1 MENNY
6 FLADDY
12 KDFFASLANQEESQV
27 KQGTPSNGQNG
38 FSPSLYYVELFNRI
52 KASLAAM
59 QAYAFLSLDNSK
71 DKELAEHFYKIVN
84 ADIEKTISL
93 LDCFNDYIN
102 FSTPMIKKNTVNT
115 LIEEVTQKHVSQ
127 FEEKKVK
134 IIKKQFEKDLPET
147 ILPDEPLKYIL
158 NSVIECVLLSI
169 PLNGNI
175 GFLTRSFDIEGLTS
189 EEKKQLQKDG
199 KYLEI
204 LVVSTSYEK
213 SSEEIEFVPVI
224 PAHPQQ
230 EEATELI
237 LKLAKEIVKKNRGML
252 RQKVYED
259 KKMTFFSLIL
269 PVEKRNVVR
278 YPSSEERLLKTVGIE
293 K

>member
-1 MENNY
+1 M
-6 FLADDY
+6 DDC
-12 KDFFASLANQEESQV
+12 KDFFASLANQEENQGSTF
-27 KQGTPSNGQNG
+27 KQETPSNGQNG
-38 FSPSLYYVELFNRI
+38 FSLSLHYVELFNRI

-59 QAYAFLSLDNSK
+59 EAYAFLSLDNSK

-102 FSTPMIKKNTVNT
+102 FSTPMIKKNTVAT
-115 LIEEVTQKHVSQ
+115 LIEELIKKHVSQ

-147 ILPDEPLKYIL
+147 ILLDEPLKYIL

-175 GFLTRSFDIEGLTS
+175 GFLTRLFDIEALTS

-213 SSEEIEFVPVI
+213 SSEQIEFVPVI
-224 PAHPQQ
+224 PAHPKQ

-237 LKLAKEIVKKNRGML
+237 LKLAKEIVKKNRGMM

-259 KKMTFFSLIL
+259 KKMTFISVIL
-269 PVEKRNVVR
+269 PIEKRNVLR
-278 YPSSEERLLKTVGIE
+278 YPSSEERLHKTMGIE